1 MKTKN
6 VLVTV
11 GFMILIVASI
21 ISVVLP
27 GGYIPGLT
35 IAAVVV
41 GGTWSESMQIFR
53 RGLSTKLEK
62 LVWRYSK
69 WSKLTDIIDVKK
81 FKESG
86 TYAGALSLPTP
97 KNLIHVVK
105 DFEREGG
112 IYMDIPVRVPL
123 TGKGRVGAAPQR
135 GHEEKRTILTKKV
148 AINQLR
154 HGVEIQ
160 DNKMSKQMLRKPEIA
175 MSLMERGQSDLQDWF
190 TRRIGAYPY
199 QAILGGY
206 SDNLTDP
213 EWGINFTIKSH
224 PNCYVAD
231 NGKVPFANVF
241 DAAYETAV
249 ETALTTLV
257 PGSAKEFKLQT
268 IKNMVYL
275 ADYHKVEPILINGR
289 LLYILF
295 IHPAQ
300 AWQLKKDP
308 EYLSYVKDA
317 GVRGDQ
323 NVVWTGQLE
332 GTMVEGAL
340 ILIDATLPAAR
351 ISTDAGYDSALG
363 TVNYGLSTY
372 MASPR
377 DAGVRKPAI
386 ICGAGSVTAGYGSEL
401 GFESETADY
410 GQFLGDAADMIVGF
424 ERCDI
429 IDDDNYFGNGA
440 GSFYENASSIVLF
453 TYSPDLLSAI

>member
-1 MKTKN
+1 MKTKSILLGVAYLILVISAIIT
-6 VLVTV
+6 VL
-11 GFMILIVASI
+11 A
-21 ISVVLP
+21 P
-27 GGYIPGLT
+27 GGFIPGLT
-35 IAAVVV
+35 FATLVV
-41 GGTWSESMQIFR
+41 GGTWTDQMQIFR
-53 RGLSTKLEK
+53 RGLSKKMEK

-81 FKESG
+81 FKEAG
-86 TYAGALSLPTP
+86 TYAGAMSLPTP
-97 KNLIHVVK
+97 KNLVHVVK

-123 TGKGRVGAAPQR
+123 TGAGRVGKAPLR
-135 GHEEKRTILTKKV
+135 GHEEKRKILTKKV
-148 AINQLR
+148 AVNQLR
-154 HGVEIQ
+154 HAVEIQ
-160 DNKMSKQMLRKPEIA
+160 DNKMSKQMLKKPEIQ

-206 SDNLTDP
+206 SDNLTDAT
-213 EWGINFTIKSH
+213 WGINFSIKSH

-231 NGKVPFANVF
+231 YGKIPFANVF
-241 DAAYETAV
+241 NAAYETAV
-249 ETALTTLV
+249 ETGLATLADAD
-257 PGSAKEFKLQT
+257 AKYFKLQT
-268 IKNMVYL
+268 IRNMVYL
-275 ADYHKVEPILINGR
+275 ADSHKIEPILINGR

-308 EYLSYVKDA
+308 EYQSYVKDA

-340 ILIDATLPAAR
+340 ILIDATIPGAR
-351 ISTDAGYDSALG
+351 ISTDDGYNSVFG
-363 TVNYGLSTY
+363 TVNYGLSNY

-377 DAGVRKPAI
+377 DTAPRKPAI
-386 ICGAGSVTAGYGSEL
+386 ICGAGAVTAGYGSEL

-410 GQFLGDAADMIVGF
+410 SQFLGDAADMIVGF

-440 GSFYENASSIVLF
+440 GSFYENSSSMVLF
-453 TYSPDLLSAI
+453 TYSPDTLTAI